1 MRIMIGVSGSDS
13 GDSSLTPSTLKVAEE
28 VGYYVAKKG
37 AVLVSGGRG
46 GVMEA
51 AARGAK
57 KAQGLTI
64 GIMPESAG
72 EANSFIDVAIPTY
85 MGYARNYLLVRSV
98 DALIAIAGRWGTL
111 NEISLALN
119 IGKPTI
125 IIKGSGG
132 WADIL
137 AEEGLLERFETRP
150 RVASSAREAV
160 ELAIKVSQRC
170 GVPDSRA
177 RMS

>member
-1 MRIMIGVSGSDS
+1 MRRMIGISGSDS
-13 GDSSLTPSTLKVAEE
+13 GDSSLTPSTLKIAEE
-28 VGYYVAKKG
+28 LGCYVAKKG

-57 KAQGLTI
+57 NAQGLTV

-72 EANSFIDVAIPTY
+72 EANSFIDIAIPTY

-111 NEISLALN
+111 NEISLALS

-125 IIKGSGG
+125 IIKGTGG

-137 AEEGLLERFETRP
+137 AEEGLLERFEVRP

-160 ELAIKVSQRC
+160 ELAIKMIQRYH
-170 GVPDSRA
+170 VPDSRA
-177 RMS
+177 EVS

>member
-1 MRIMIGVSGSDS
+1 MIGVSGSDS
-13 GDSSLTPSTLKVAEE
+13 GDLSLTPSTLKIAEE

-137 AEEGLLERFETRP
+137 AEEGLLERFEVRP

>member
-1 MRIMIGVSGSDS
+1 MKKMIGISGSDS
-13 GDSSLTPSTLKVAEE
+13 GDSSLTSSTLKIAQE

-46 GVMEA
+46 GVMKA

-57 KAQGLTI
+57 KARGLTI
-64 GIMPESAG
+64 GIMPGSAD

-85 MGYARNYLLVRSV
+85 MSYARNYLLVRSV

-119 IGKPTI
+119 LGKPTI
-125 IIKGSGG
+125 VIRGSGG
-132 WADIL
+132 WADLL
-137 AEEGLLERFETRP
+137 AEEDLLKKFEVRP
-150 RVASSAREAV
+150 YVASSAKEAV
-160 ELAIKVSQRC
+160 ELAIRLSEQ
-170 GVPDSRA
+170 VP
-177 RMS
+177 